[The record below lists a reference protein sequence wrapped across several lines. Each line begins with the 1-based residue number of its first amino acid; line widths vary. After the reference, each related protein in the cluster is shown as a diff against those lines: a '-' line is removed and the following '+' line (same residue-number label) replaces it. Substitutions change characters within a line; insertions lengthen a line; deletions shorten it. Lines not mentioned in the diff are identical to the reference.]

1 MIASV
6 YGDFVLFQI
15 PQRVLEIPGVEKHV
29 VLELLPSQRSQ
40 YSGGRGE
47 DAWDDKEP
55 WRCGI

>member
-6 YGDFVLFQI
+6 YGDFALFQK

-29 VLELLPSQRSQ
+29 VLELLLSQRSQ
-40 YSGGRGE
+40 YSGG
-47 DAWDDKEP
+47 DVWDDKEP